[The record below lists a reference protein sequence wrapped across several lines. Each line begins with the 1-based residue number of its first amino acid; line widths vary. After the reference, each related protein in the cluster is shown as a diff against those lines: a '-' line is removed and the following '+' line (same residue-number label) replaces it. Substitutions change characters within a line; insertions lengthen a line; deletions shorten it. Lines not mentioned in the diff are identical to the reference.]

1 MSTSLDLNALQRAID
16 GLKEERQAVERD
28 RLQVEKLKEVVQ
40 LNLERFKD
48 RVKLNV
54 GGVKFETTLQTL
66 QRQPSSLLATMFSG
80 IAGFEVTADDEG
92 YVFIDRS
99 GEHFG
104 AILDLLRTGELSQ
117 PVDERSRSALGRE
130 LGFYLLAVPR
140 GVQLQPS
147 SGYTREDVKAHL
159 LAGRSLTN
167 LDLSGL
173 DLSGLCF
180 PLLQRPAGQTSTS
193 SFLMSGWQGFST
205 SWQGA
210 NFCGANL
217 SNTWFL
223 GEMHPGVGGY
233 TLGAFKNAI
242 LDGARVHVSI
252 YKALDDETRKQSF
265 LVWDATSWFK
275 SNDAFAVK
283 KALGSS

>member
-1 MSTSLDLNALQRAID
+1 MSTPLDLNALQRAID
-16 GLKEERQAVERD
+16 GLKEERQTIERD
-28 RLQVEKLKEVVQ
+28 RLQVEKLKEVVE

-54 GGVKFETTLQTL
+54 GGVKFETTLSTL

-80 IAGFEVTADDEG
+80 IEGFEVTPDDEG

-104 AILDLLRTGELSQ
+104 TILDLLRTGELAL
-117 PVDERSRSALGRE
+117 PVDERARLALGRE
-130 LGFYLLAVPR
+130 LSFYLLAVPQ
-140 GVQLQPS
+140 GVQLRPI
-147 SGYTREDVKAHL
+147 SGYTRDDVKAYL
-159 LAGRSLTN
+159 LAGKSLSHM
-167 LDLSGL
+167 DLSGL

-180 PLLQRPAGQTSTS
+180 PQLQHEAP
-193 SFLMSGWQGFST
+193 SFSRSLMTGWQGLST

-223 GEMHPGVGGY
+223 GEMQPGVGGY
-233 TLGAFKNAI
+233 TLGVFKNAI
-242 LDGARVHVSI
+242 LEGARVHVSLF
-252 YKALDDETRKQSF
+252 KTLDEETMKQSF
-265 LVWDATSWFK
+265 FVWDAPSWFK
-275 SNDAFAVK
+275 SKDAFAVK
-283 KALGSS
+283 KALGNH